1 MNTAAAI
8 ALTCADAEAVLHGR
22 VEQLVPLRGQH
33 LFITGGTGFLGTWL
47 LELIKVLN
55 TREDFNLRV
64 TTFSRNPQ
72 AWAAR
77 WPHLAGEK
85 WLTLLGGDIRYLAE
99 LPRDATHVIHA
110 AALTDRRVF
119 ASNPSA
125 VAETNAVGTLRVL
138 RAATLLDD
146 LRKFVLLSSGL
157 VYGGQPWDRPRIDE
171 EFAGVSRCDNV
182 GAVYPESKRLAEVAA
197 QCAIS
202 ESKLPVVTLRP
213 FAFVG
218 PYQSLQLP
226 WAVTDFIRDSF
237 KGGPI
242 RIMGDGATVR
252 SIMYYSDFACGV
264 LLALAAGRPRTTYNL
279 GSDEPVDLLT
289 LARKITQH
297 FSPVPEIRLGVGQSG
312 HDRNRLV
319 PDTTRMARDL
329 GFRPTVPLDTALER
343 AIEWHRLTQ
352 DWLSAPPFTH
362 ATQSQ

>member
-1 MNTAAAI
+1 MNQAI
-8 ALTCADAEAVLHGR
+8 ALVRADAEAVLQGR
-22 VEQLVPLRGQH
+22 VERLAPLRGQH

-47 LELIKVLN
+47 LELVKVLN
-55 TREDFNLRV
+55 ERHQFGLQV
-64 TTFSRNPQ
+64 TSFSRNPQ

-77 WPHLAGEK
+77 WPHLGREK
-85 WLTLLGGDIRYLAE
+85 WLTLQAGDIRNLVE
-99 LPRDATHVIHA
+99 LPRNTGYVIHA

-125 VAETNAVGTLRVL
+125 VAETNTVGTMRVL
-138 RAATLLDD
+138 RAATLLED
-146 LRKFVLLSSGL
+146 LQKFVLLSSGL
-157 VYGGQPWDRPRIDE
+157 IYGSQPWDLPRVNED
-171 EFAGVSRCDNV
+171 FAGALKCGDVN
-182 GAVYPESKRLAEVAA
+182 AVYPESKRLAEVVA

-237 KGGPI
+237 RGGPI

-264 LLALAAGRPRTTYNL
+264 LLALAAGKPRTTYNL

-289 LARKITQH
+289 LAQKITKY
-297 FSPVPEIRLGVGQSG
+297 FSPVPEIKLRVGQVG

-319 PDTTRMARDL
+319 PDTTRIAKDL
-329 GFRPTVPLDTALER
+329 GFKATVSLDAALQK
-343 AIEWHRLTQ
+343 AVEWHRLTGG
-352 DWLSAPPFTH
+352 WRSVSPFSN

>member
-1 MNTAAAI
+1 MSQAAA
-8 ALTCADAEAVLHGR
+8 LVRADAEAVLQGR
-22 VEQLVPLRGQH
+22 LERLAPLRGQH
-33 LFITGGTGFLGTWL
+33 VFITGGTGFLGTWL

-55 TREDFNLRV
+55 ERHQFRLHV
-64 TTFSRNPQ
+64 TVFSRNPQ

-77 WPHLAGEK
+77 WPHLGGEK
-85 WLTLLGGDIRYLAE
+85 WLTLQSGDIRYFAE
-99 LPRDATHVIHA
+99 LPRDVRYVIHA

-125 VAETNAVGTLRVL
+125 VAETNSVGTLRVL
-138 RAATLLDD
+138 RAATLLED
-146 LRKFVLLSSGL
+146 LQKFVLMSSGL
-157 VYGGQPWDRPRIDE
+157 VYGAQPWEQPRVNED
-171 EFAGVSRCDNV
+171 FAGVSRCNDV
-182 GAVYPESKRLAEVAA
+182 SAVYPESKRLAEVMA

-237 KGGPI
+237 SGGPI

-252 SIMYYSDFACGV
+252 SVMYYSDFACGV
-264 LLALAAGRPRTTYNL
+264 LLALAAGKPRTTYNL

-289 LARKITQH
+289 LAQKITKY
-297 FSPVPEIRLGVGQSG
+297 FSPVPEIRLRLGQAG

-319 PDTTRMARDL
+319 PDTSRMARDL
-329 GFRPTVPLDTALER
+329 DFRPTVPLDEALR
-343 AIEWHRLTQ
+343 KTIEWHRL
-352 DWLSAPPFTH
+352 A
-362 ATQSQ
+362 AG

>member
-1 MNTAAAI
+1 MSEAI
-8 ALTCADAEAVLHGR
+8 DLVRADAEAVLNGR
-22 VEQLVPLRGQH
+22 VERLAPLRGQH
-33 LFITGGTGFLGTWL
+33 VFITGGTGFLGTWL
-47 LELIKVLN
+47 LELIQVLN
-55 TREDFNLRV
+55 TQHQFGLQV
-64 TTFSRNPQ
+64 TISSRNPQ
-72 AWAAR
+72 TWAAR
-77 WPHLAGEK
+77 WPHLGGAK
-85 WLTLLGGDIRYLAE
+85 WLTLQAGDVRYLAE
-99 LPRDATHVIHA
+99 LPRDVRYIIHA

-125 VAETNAVGTLRVL
+125 VADTNAVGTLRVL
-138 RAATLLDD
+138 RAATLLED
-146 LRKFVLLSSGL
+146 LQKFVLLSSGL

-171 EFAGVSRCDNV
+171 DYGGVLRCGDVN
-182 GAVYPESKRLAEVAA
+182 AVYPESKRLAEVVA

-237 KGGPI
+237 RGGPI

-252 SIMYYSDFACGV
+252 SVMYYSDFAFGV

-289 LARKITQH
+289 LAQKITKH
-297 FSPVPEIRLGVGQSG
+297 FDPVPEIRLRVGQAG

-319 PDTTRMARDL
+319 PDTSRIA
-329 GFRPTVPLDTALER
+329 
-343 AIEWHRLTQ
+343 
-352 DWLSAPPFTH
+352 
-362 ATQSQ
+362 

>member
-1 MNTAAAI
+1 MSQAV
-8 ALTCADAEAVLHGR
+8 ALVRADAEAVLQGR
-22 VEQLVPLRGQH
+22 LEQLSPLRGQH
-33 LFITGGTGFLGTWL
+33 VFITGGTGFLGTWL

-55 TREDFNLRV
+55 ERHGFGVGV
-64 TTFSRNPQ
+64 TVFSRNPQ

-77 WPHLAGEK
+77 WPHLGGEK
-85 WLTLLGGDIRYLAE
+85 WLTLQSGDIRYFAE
-99 LPRDATHVIHA
+99 LPRDVRYVIHA

-125 VAETNAVGTLRVL
+125 VAETNSVGTLRVL
-138 RAATLLDD
+138 RAATLLED
-146 LRKFVLLSSGL
+146 LQKFVLLSSGL
-157 VYGGQPWDRPRIDE
+157 VYGAQPWDRPRIDE
-171 EFAGVSRCDNV
+171 DFAGVSRCNDVN
-182 GAVYPESKRLAEVAA
+182 AVYPESKRLAEVAA

-226 WAVTDFIRDSF
+226 WAVTDFIRDSLN
-237 KGGPI
+237 GGPI

-264 LLALAAGRPRTTYNL
+264 LLALAAGKPRTTYNL
-279 GSDEPVDLLT
+279 GSDEPVELLT
-289 LARKITQH
+289 LAQKITKY
-297 FSPVPEIRLGVGQSG
+297 FAPEPEIRLRLGQAG

-329 GFRPTVPLDTALER
+329 DFRVTVPLDEALR
-343 AIEWHRLTQ
+343 KSVEWHRLMRG
-352 DWLSAPPFTH
+352 
-362 ATQSQ
+362 